1 MITCMRAARIDFG
14 AIVTALKSWKSDPVN
29 DNDNVINLLI
39 VNLQLQVIY
48 KGSLITF
55 DFSEEVREDNM
66 KKTMIM
72 ALGGAVLLLVG
83 LFLPMVSVTLA
94 GGVGGVLGLT
104 STTNILSGTDFYGYL
119 LLILSIVTIVLAV
132 LKYNIGLWFT
142 GIGALS
148 TEVYV
153 LANLISETDA
163 MRNARQLQSNLL
175 DMNFGSSL
183 NSATKL
189 VQTAEIQ
196 WTAWVI
202 MIAGG
207 ILILA
212 AAVILELQRRKN
224 S

>member
-1 MITCMRAARIDFG
+1 MRAARIDFG

-189 VQTAEIQ
+189 VQTVEIQ